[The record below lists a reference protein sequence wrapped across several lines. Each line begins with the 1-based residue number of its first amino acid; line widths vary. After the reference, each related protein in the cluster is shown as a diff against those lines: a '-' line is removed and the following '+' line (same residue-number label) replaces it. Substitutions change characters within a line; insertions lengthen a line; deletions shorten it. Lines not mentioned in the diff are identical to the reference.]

1 MRNVNMMSTL
11 RWLYETDCDSFLRR
25 VELQQ
30 KMDALKAKK
39 ELLLLKKAAAASKE
53 EAKE

>member
-1 MRNVNMMSTL
+1 MRNVNMMSMSIGSMM
-11 RWLYETDCDSFLRR
+11 TDRDSFLRR

-39 ELLLLKKAAAASKE
+39 ELLLRKKAAAAPQE

>member
-1 MRNVNMMSTL
+1 MSMTMPCVM
-11 RWLYETDCDSFLRR
+11 TDCGSFLRR
-25 VELQQ
+25 VGLQQ

-39 ELLLLKKAAAASKE
+39 ELLLLKKAAAAPKE

>member
-1 MRNVNMMSTL
+1 MSTSM
-11 RWLYETDCDSFLRR
+11 ECMITDCDSFLRR

-39 ELLLLKKAAAASKE
+39 ELLLQKKAAAAPKE